1 MEKPILF
8 LPVIDGNLYGSLQI
22 HESFKGTKKDRTPYI
37 TVAIYNPSS
46 EPDYLRKE
54 TVTYNIYVVTPLES
68 KRKTLH
74 ISEFDMKD
82 KKSESLENLDR
93 TPKLDLGHLSVAKQ
107 SIVKEI

>member
-8 LPVIDGNLYGSLQI
+8 LPVIGVNLCGSLQI

-37 TVAIYNPSS
+37 TVAIYNPSC
-46 EPDYLRKE
+46 EPYYLRKE
-54 TVTYNIYVVTPLES
+54 TLTYNI
-68 KRKTLH
+68 
-74 ISEFDMKD
+74 
-82 KKSESLENLDR
+82 ESLENLDR